1 MIHGVVPQ
9 GLYTLCT
16 YQARVSS
23 LLLHLQPA
31 SALLFLAQLRL
42 YFCPHCFTAAAVPG
56 GSTAADSSRSASSL
70 LLVLHFYNFPWLL
83 QLALLLL

>member
-42 YFCPHCFTAAAVPG
+42 YFCPHCFTAAA
-56 GSTAADSSRSASSL
+56 SARSDSSL